1 MEEKYSF
8 KVIQS
13 GQTKLARVVKSGG
26 GVQRLIACSTRQL
39 VAVERAQL
47 RGIQQCHHT

>member
-13 GQTKLARVVKSGG
+13 GQTNRFY
-26 GVQRLIACSTRQL
+26 
-39 VAVERAQL
+39 AVFDSIINANTDAILSLQAL
-47 RGIQQCHHT
+47 QG